1 MDKNTEFGNRIKE
14 IEELKLKYKLKG
26 IDVLTLQLLAIIEN
40 SEFTYETYKKLLE
53 DRNKII

>member
-26 IDVLTLQLLAIIEN
+26 IDVLTLQLLATIEN